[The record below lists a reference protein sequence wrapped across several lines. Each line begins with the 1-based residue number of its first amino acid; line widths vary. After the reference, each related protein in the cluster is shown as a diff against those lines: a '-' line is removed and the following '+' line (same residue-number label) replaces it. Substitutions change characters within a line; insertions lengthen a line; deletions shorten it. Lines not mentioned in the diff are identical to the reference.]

1 MARRIIFFRQLKDDV
16 RQGERIGMI
25 KFGSRVEVYLPAQ
38 WDVAVEKG
46 QRVRAGETVVGRLRK
61 S

>member
-1 MARRIIFFRQLKDDV
+1 
-16 RQGERIGMI
+16 MI